1 MRLRP
6 KYSLFPG
13 LFVTVALALSACAGA
28 NSAGG
33 NSNEITIGAWY
44 PLSGAVSA
52 SGVPQ
57 KAGADAYFKMVN
69 DRGGING
76 RKVNWIVKD
85 NAFDPQQTV
94 QIARELIGQDKVVAI
109 VAANGTSQ
117 GEAAFP
123 FVLQQSKV
131 PILDELGGLDSWYNP
146 PRAGLFGTQTL
157 YEDQAAALGAW
168 VAQDGKKNVLVVHSD
183 PAAFVQVANAVGPAA
198 KKVDPSVNV
207 SDLSVKFQTTDYS
220 PIVSQAKARNAD
232 AIVLILASPEAA
244 AFMKEAKLQGLN
256 IGTYSYAP
264 VAATST
270 LTLAGTAAE
279 GAKAVQIVKA
289 PSDTSPAMQE
299 FRDAMAKYE
308 PGQPADFIAL
318 WGWTA
323 AKIFGQIAQTIQ
335 GPVTSESLV
344 KAYEQAK
351 NIDPGVGPV
360 MNFSTNAHMGTRD
373 VQKVVVRN
381 GQWVSEGDFFT
392 PPSRG

>member
-1 MRLRP
+1 MRLRSTP
-6 KYSLFPG
+6 VK
-13 LFVTVALALSACAGA
+13 VASVAAALVLAAGACGNA

-33 NSNEITIGAWY
+33 NDSEIKIGAWY

-57 KAGADAYFKMVN
+57 RAGADAYFKMIN
-69 DRGGING
+69 DKGGING
-76 RKVNWIVKD
+76 RKVTWIVKD

-117 GEAAFP
+117 AEAAFP

-131 PILDELGGLDSWYNP
+131 PILNELGGLDSWYNP

-168 VAQDGKKNVLVVHSD
+168 VTQDGRKNVVVVHSD
-183 PAAFVQVANAVGPAA
+183 PAAFVTVAKAA
-198 KKVDPSVNV
+198 QSVATRTDPSANV
-207 SDLSVKFQTTDYS
+207 SLLPVKFQSTDYS
-220 PIVSQAKARNAD
+220 PVVSQVKAKSPD

-244 AFMKEAKLQGLN
+244 AFMKEAKLQGLAAP
-256 IGTYSYAP
+256 TYSYAP
-264 VAATST
+264 VAAQST
-270 LTLAGTAAE
+270 LTLAGPAAE
-279 GAKAVQIVKA
+279 GARAVQFVKSPNDTD
-289 PSDTSPAMQE
+289 PSVQE
-299 FRDAMAKYE
+299 FRDAMARYE

-318 WGWTA
+318 WGWTG
-323 AKIFGQIAQTIQ
+323 AKVFSQIAQTIQ
-335 GPVTSESLV
+335 GPVTAESLT

-360 MNFSTNAHMGTRD
+360 MSFGADKHIGTRD
-373 VQKVVVRN
+373 VRKVVVKD
-381 GQWVSEGDFFT
+381 GKWVSEGDFFT
-392 PPSRG
+392 PPAR